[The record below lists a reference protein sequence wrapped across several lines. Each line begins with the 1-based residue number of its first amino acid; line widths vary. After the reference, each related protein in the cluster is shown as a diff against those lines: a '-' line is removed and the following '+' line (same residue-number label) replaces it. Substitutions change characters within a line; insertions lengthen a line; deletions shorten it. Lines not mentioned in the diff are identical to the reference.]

1 MNMCSH
7 TTIEAGRSQHSA
19 VRSAKGRVLSSIREK
34 AHMKYL
40 TDKKTKQMVSR
51 QVLWQ
56 AKSLRE
62 LKNCDDN
69 LGQRESI
76 YVKAHQC
83 RFSGPNP

>member
-1 MNMCSH
+1 
-7 TTIEAGRSQHSA
+7 
-19 VRSAKGRVLSSIREK
+19 
-34 AHMKYL
+34 MKYL

>member
-1 MNMCSH
+1 
-7 TTIEAGRSQHSA
+7 
-19 VRSAKGRVLSSIREK
+19 
-34 AHMKYL
+34 MKYL
-40 TDKKTKQMVSR
+40 TDKKTKQMMSQ

-83 RFSGPNP
+83 GFSSPNP